1 MSEFV
6 RILSV
11 VGVPAS
17 ILAIGVCAWRMSRSW
32 LLLRAGS
39 VALNPSSDE
48 KCRKAALKI
57 IDKLTD
63 DSVPWYKAIL
73 PWHKPDDGSG
83 P

>member
-1 MSEFV
+1 
-6 RILSV
+6 
-11 VGVPAS
+11 
-17 ILAIGVCAWRMSRSW
+17 MSRSW

-39 VALNPSSDE
+39 VALKPDSDE
-48 KCRKAALKI
+48 RCRKAALKI

-73 PWHKPDDGSG
+73 LWRKSEDGSG